1 MIMVK
6 VGDKVRFLNAVG
18 GGIVRRIDRDVVL
31 VEEEDGFETPVLAR
45 ECVVIESGRKQDND
59 IVRPIS
65 RKSHGARRDKSLPNR
80 RTMTTNPNCRSSKPG
95 KANESASIWLSFPNR
110 AAGWVQRHSMLI
122 SSTTA
127 IITSIISMPA
137 RTRRAS
143 GRCTAG
149 ER

>member
-59 IVRPIS
+59 IVPTDKQEI
-65 RKSHGARRDKSLPNR
+65 ARRTARQVAPQPAD
-80 RTMTTNPNCRSSKPG
+80 CRSSKPG

-110 AAGWVQRHSMLI
+110 AAGWAQRHSMLI